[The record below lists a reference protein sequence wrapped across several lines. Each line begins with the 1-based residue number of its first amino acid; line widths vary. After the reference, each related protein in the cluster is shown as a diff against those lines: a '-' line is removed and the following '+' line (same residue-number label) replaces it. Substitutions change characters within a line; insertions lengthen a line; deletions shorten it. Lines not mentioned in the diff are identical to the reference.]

1 MASGKTSKA
10 MRNARTTMVARRS
23 PPWGTIA
30 AVLVVLLFAIGVF
43 GYFLVKKNDQDA
55 LQAFS
60 PSASNQDP
68 STSIQGVVVK
78 KFAGGTHVT
87 RDQRVAYTVSPPMGG
102 AHDQYWAA
110 CNGVVYP
117 NAVRTENMVHSLEH
131 GTVWIAYNPDKVS
144 GSALDALSVRV
155 TGKPYTMMSP
165 YPGLDSAISLQ
176 SWGHE
181 LKLDDPN
188 DPRIDQFI
196 QALRRNQYTHPEVG
210 ASCEAL
216 GGDQFD
222 QDNPP
227 PFVAT
232 PPGPVG
238 PTVVAEDAP
247 PAANSGEQ
255 LGGATPAPAQA
266 PTSGP

>member
-10 MRNARTTMVARRS
+10 MRSARSTVVARRS

-30 AVLVVLLFAIGVF
+30 AVLVVLLFAGAVF
-43 GYFLVKKNDQDA
+43 GYFLIKKSDQNA

-68 STSIQGVVVK
+68 STTISGVVVK
-78 KFAGGTHVT
+78 TYAGGSHVT
-87 RDQRVAYTVSPPMGG
+87 RAQRVAYTQSPPSGG

-117 NAVRTENMVHSLEH
+117 SAVRSENMVHSLEH

-144 GSALDALSVRV
+144 GSALDSLSARV

-165 YPGLDSAISLQ
+165 YPGLDAPISLQ
-176 SWGHE
+176 SWGHQ
-181 LKLDDPN
+181 LKLDDAN

-227 PFVAT
+227 AFDPA

-238 PTVVAEDAP
+238 PNVVAEDAP
-247 PAANSGEQ
+247 PAANNGEQ
-255 LGGATPAPAQA
+255 LGQTPAPAQA
-266 PTSGP
+266 PASP